1 VRRLGP
7 LAFAALAAATV
18 AAFFVTQHLKVAD
31 PLYNGL
37 PRPDPAVIAPA
48 GNGCGGQYRS
58 ARLSFY
64 LQLRSDNVAVSIVSA
79 DGAVVRTLTHSRHM
93 RKGIRSP
100 FPWNGRTDSGQA
112 APDGQYYWRVTF
124 IGQGRTLELPRPV
137 TVRDTPPRPRV
148 VSVTP
153 RTLSV
158 PGSAVIRFTGN
169 EGRVVG
175 VQIYRVAASGAV
187 RLASQFRASG
197 AGRARWN
204 GRLRGHPATPG
215 TYLAGLTVTDRACNT
230 GRFPATLRVGRPN
243 SGSESVT
250 QAEITVGVGGI
261 R

>member
-1 VRRLGP
+1 MRRLGP
-7 LAFAALAAATV
+7 SAFAALAAATV

-48 GNGCGGQYRS
+48 GNGCGGHYRS

-64 LQLRSDNVAVSIVSA
+64 LQLRSDNVAVSIVNT
-79 DGAVVRTLTHSRHM
+79 GGTVVRTLTHSRHM
-93 RKGIRSP
+93 RKGIRSS
-100 FPWNGRTDSGQA
+100 FPWNGRTDSGQV

-153 RTLSV
+153 RTLTL

-169 EGRVVG
+169 QGRVVG
-175 VQIYRVAASGAV
+175 VQIYRVAASGTV
-187 RLASQFRASG
+187 HLASEFRASG
-197 AGRARWN
+197 AGRAQWN
-204 GRLRGHPATPG
+204 GRLRGRPATPG

-230 GRFPATLRVGRPN
+230 GRFPATLPTAAG
-243 SGSESVT
+243 GSEPVA